1 MKQVGLACALLTM
14 LIWATPPVFAAPSVA
29 EVLEQARAKSRDL
42 EELKKV
48 LNGPDANMRLATF
61 EVMVDSG
68 DETMRELAIDAGLA
82 STDAMMQALALKAI
96 VLAQKSLSL
105 SLEVDTG
112 QAEEMQT
119 RAKTYLEKNGS
130 LYQAKITG
138 VEAKDGVFKMA
149 QYQGQVSGNQVNFT
163 NGYDKGT
170 LTLEDEATLKGP
182 VTLYKGGYSG
192 FIATWKIR

>member
-1 MKQVGLACALLTM
+1 MKQVALASALLTV
-14 LIWATPPVFAAPSVA
+14 LIWASPPVFAAPSVA

-68 DETMRELAIDAGLA
+68 DETMRELAIDSGLA
-82 STDAMMQALALKAI
+82 STDAMMQALAMKAI

-105 SLEVDTG
+105 SLEVDTS
-112 QAEEMQT
+112 QAEEMQS
-119 RAKTYLEKNGS
+119 RAKAYLEKNGS

-138 VEAKDGVFKMA
+138 VEAKDGVFKMS
-149 QYQGQVSGNQVNFT
+149 QYQGQVTGNQVNFT

-192 FIATWKIR
+192 FIATWKVR